1 MKGSI
6 DKYTTKGSSKP
17 HWRYRIYLGKNE
29 HGKKLWGARAGFEKQ
44 AEALDA
50 MRKRI
55 DELRAS
61 TDLATAPPTQNK
73 TLGGW
78 LEVWFDTY
86 ALDCCEP
93 KTIERYRELADY
105 LLKESDGMPSVLA
118 KIPLPDLKH
127 THLEPAFFALLKAKA
142 KRREHISAKSVR
154 HVAAVVRGALNKA
167 FKLELITVKSDA
179 PRRAAKGPQE
189 GRAQS
194 DSGRNSKSPT
204 GMPRRLDIRVDRV
217 GHGERRPPRRVARP
231 SMGRPRLDFRKRDI
245 Q

>member
-105 LLKESDGMPSVLA
+105 LLKESDGIALRAGENTSPRPQAHSPRARVLCA
-118 KIPLPDLKH
+118 PESEGK
-127 THLEPAFFALLKAKA
+127 
-142 KRREHISAKSVR
+142 
-154 HVAAVVRGALNKA
+154 
-167 FKLELITVKSDA
+167 A
-179 PRRAAKGPQE
+179 PRAHFSKKCKTCGCRGTRRTQ
-189 GRAQS
+189 QS
-194 DSGRNSKSPT
+194 FQARTDNRQIRCSASSCQRS
-204 GMPRRLDIRVDRV
+204 PRRTCAV
-217 GHGERRPPRRVARP
+217 
-231 SMGRPRLDFRKRDI
+231 
-245 Q
+245 